1 MHEGADTVPLPVDE
15 ALSTLP
21 AMRLPPPLSSGACVA
36 LVAPSGPLRSR
47 DELNVAVAQAHA
59 FGWEARVG
67 EHALA
72 TNGYL
77 AGSDAQRLHDLNTAL
92 ADTDV
97 DAIWCLRGGYGAM
110 RLLDGLDVD
119 AMRRRPRALI
129 GYSDITA
136 LHAAFSGAA
145 DVITYHGPTARSPLT
160 EFSRASL
167 ERAVVTQRDPCGVM
181 PGATVVRPGR
191 AEGRIVGGN
200 LALLAALCGTRF
212 APDYTDA
219 ILILED
225 IGEPTYRIDRMLC
238 QLALS
243 GAFKRLAGIV
253 YGRFTDGTDPAD
265 ESSCGLGDVMREVAE
280 RAQVPA
286 ISGAPI
292 GHIDDQWTVPIGAMA
307 ELDADKGTLHVAL
320 A

>member
-1 MHEGADTVPLPVDE
+1 MPLHADE

-21 AMRLPPPLSSGACVA
+21 AMRLPPPLSSGARVA

-47 DELNVAVAQAHA
+47 DELNIAVAQAHA
-59 FGWEARVG
+59 FGWETRVG

-77 AGSDAQRLHDLNTAL
+77 AGSDAQRLHDLNAAL
-92 ADTDV
+92 ADADV

-136 LHAAFSGAA
+136 LHAALGGAA
-145 DVITYHGPTARSPLT
+145 RVITYHGPTARSPLT
-160 EFSRASL
+160 AFSRDSL

-200 LALLAALCGTRF
+200 LALLAALCGTKF

-253 YGRFTDGTDPAD
+253 YGRFTDGTDSAD
-265 ESSCGLGDVMREVAE
+265 DSPCGLDDVLREVAE